1 LSFTYSSD
9 PQLENIGVRSS
20 ANHEYAIPAYR
31 VDQQPVRLDMQI
43 AMILPIA
50 PKRMISITAWKN
62 LSSREE
68 IEHLPVACSCPYA
81 ASLPALHLV

>member
-1 LSFTYSSD
+1 LFT
-9 PQLENIGVRSS
+9 PQLENIGVRTR
-20 ANHEYAIPAYR
+20 ANHEHEYAIPAYR

-43 AMILPIA
+43 AMMLPVA